1 MFKLLKEFFTA
12 LGEISDDIE
21 RTKNARVRIA
31 KAAAEYD
38 AKKEAAERDL
48 KTPKVIVRK
57 KSGRV
62 IPIRGVTQD
71 EINSINRQ
79 HFIYVPLPRNNNAE
93 LQNEVNHL
101 RREVDRL
108 NQEQQ
113 DLINSMPY

>member
-1 MFKLLKEFFTA
+1 MFKLLKGFFTV
-12 LGEISDDIE
+12 LGEMSDAYE
-21 RTKNARVRIA
+21 RTKNARARIA

-57 KSGRV
+57 KNGRV

-71 EINSINRQ
+71 EINSINRR
-79 HFIYVPLPRNNNAE
+79 HFIYVPLPLNNNVE

-108 NQEQQ
+108 NQEHQ